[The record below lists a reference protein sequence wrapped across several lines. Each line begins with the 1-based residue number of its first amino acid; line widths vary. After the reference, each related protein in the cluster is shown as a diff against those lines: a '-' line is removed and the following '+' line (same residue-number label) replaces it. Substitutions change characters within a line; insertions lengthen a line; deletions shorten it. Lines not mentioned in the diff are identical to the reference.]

1 MSNLKMRFWLRC
13 TRSSKSAVVSTRV
26 LNVPWIADRPITES
40 AIFPC
45 CKHWTAGFG
54 TGLQHLIF
62 LTRMRAEEH
71 FRLTGTALKGWL
83 VAQLKDS
90 AAVALLW
97 LIALLILRV
106 PFAPVWAVL
115 AFFLQF
121 IPNVGAVLTLVG
133 PMVELSIEGLFGGD
147 WMKLIYL
154 LIAYAVIA
162 GIDGFVL
169 QPYIMKRTAK
179 VPVWASIVAPILL
192 GMVLGFWGVLL
203 AAPLLAIIYA

>member
-1 MSNLKMRFWLRC
+1 
-13 TRSSKSAVVSTRV
+13 
-26 LNVPWIADRPITES
+26 
-40 AIFPC
+40 
-45 CKHWTAGFG
+45 
-54 TGLQHLIF
+54 
-62 LTRMRAEEH
+62 MRAEEH
-71 FRLTGTALKGWL
+71 FRLTGTALKRWF

-90 AAVALLW
+90 AAVAVLW
-97 LIALLILRV
+97 LVALTILQV
-106 PFAPVWAVL
+106 PMAPLWAVL

-121 IPNVGAVLTLVG
+121 VPNIGAALTLVG

-179 VPVWASIVAPILL
+179 VPVWASIVTPVVMGLL
-192 GMVLGFWGVLL
+192 LGFWGVLL
-203 AAPLLAIIYA
+203 SGPMLAIVYAYRRRNMPVIDRAI